1 MSRIRVDQLVN
12 QNSSGPTL
20 AVEGLKIP
28 STKNLEVD
36 GSIVLGGNT
45 GLTGQVISRTT
56 NGLQWASVP
65 LTDNNTTYQVTA
77 RDGAVNAVTD
87 KVIKLLANGGT
98 DSEVALVAGTN
109 VNLTRD
115 GDRITINSSFT
126 DTNTVTRVGA
136 NGANYTDGDVSIV
149 GTGSA
154 AVTQSGRTITINTTD
169 TNTTYSGINGV
180 TVDSQNRI
188 QIGQPVGTGDPVQ
201 FAQIT
206 VTGNLV
212 VQGTTTYNN
221 VQTISSV
228 DKFIKLND
236 VLLPTDSAATGGGVI
251 LRGDTDHSILW
262 SNTFDRWDTTE
273 NFNLA
278 NTKEYQINGSS
289 VLSQTT
295 LGPNVVSSSLTSVGI
310 LSTGVWNAGTIGI
323 AYGGT
328 GQTTT
333 NASFN
338 ALAPE
343 QAANSG
349 KYLTTDGNNTSWA
362 AIPALYTGW
371 TLTDGVSNSHISS
384 ASLVEFRGTGATT
397 VLLDNTNKRITVDST
412 NTQYSYG
419 VFNGSIPTENV
430 IRLTDSA
437 NNLQD
442 VTIAAGTGV
451 TVTRTD
457 NKLTLS
463 VAQDLSS
470 SASPTFAE
478 LTVTGTLNA
487 GTYEGSAAGMSG
499 LTGAAS
505 GTYGSSN
512 LIPIIT
518 VDGTGRVTSISTS
531 PNTGASAGTPAAG
544 GSTYHVQYNS
554 SGGLAGSSKFTFEP
568 GAGNLELTGS
578 FTATSVSSNVLLGAD
593 VVASNYLKLPNKT
606 PSERDNLVVQNGT
619 IVYNNSTKTVDMY
632 RDGTWDIV
640 GPATLGL
647 NKIGELQDVS
657 SAVPVTGQVLKWNGS
672 AWSPA
677 SDLSGSGGGGISLSD
692 LSVFTLNAGTSNLS
706 YDNASGVFA
715 YTPPDLSAYLTS
727 YTETDPVFVASA
739 AYSITSANITNWNA
753 AYQWGDHSGQGY
765 LTTLSSSSI
774 ADLLNVSNQAP
785 SDGQVLKWSQAQGK
799 WAPGTDNVGTS
810 SSGIQLGDL
819 SVSTG
824 AASGGG
830 SLTYDNTNGTFSFV
844 PASVFSGS
852 WNDLTD
858 TPSLFDGNYNSLT
871 NRPTLFS
878 GSYNDLTDK
887 PTIGATV
894 SVSDSAPSTPSNGDL
909 WFKSDEAKLKV
920 RYEDGTSN
928 QWVDALPSGI
938 SAATTDDLAEGSSN
952 LYHTTNRA
960 RASISAGGDL
970 AYNSSTGVMSV
981 TLPTVF
987 SGSYNDLSNKPT
999 LFSGSY
1005 NDLTDKPT
1013 ALSVTT
1019 GAANGPGA
1027 LAYNQATGVLTYS
1040 PVDTS
1045 VIVSDINNFQNVT
1058 ITNMADGELLTW
1070 DQASNKFVNQQPA
1083 FDGDYTNLT
1092 NKPTIPAAQVQSDWN
1107 ASSGLG
1113 EILNKP
1119 TVPSN
1124 IGDLS
1129 NVSNATPNANEVL
1142 TWSGSQWAAAASGG
1156 SGSGLELVTSSVL
1169 SADVNKIRYDTN
1181 ILQQDTIYRMIGV
1194 LEPSGNAYG
1203 GFDMNPS
1210 FYDTT
1215 NNVQYNDSY
1224 AGEQGWTSASYHDS
1238 ICGPFP
1244 EMNPPGSYSYNQIP
1258 VVYYDE
1264 QGNNSWW
1271 LRTDAQNTI
1280 PVAGMYFVAEFSTCL
1295 GPWMHMTFG
1304 SMTNRYH
1311 TGTFTGSWSLNPM
1324 NTYIN
1329 NMEYNFVQGGVNIKA
1344 GSKTWLYKYT

>member
-126 DTNTVTRVGA
+126 NTNTVTRVGA

-470 SASPTFAE
+470 SASPTFAA

-578 FTATSVSSNVLLGAD
+578 FTATSVTSNVLLGAD

-632 RDGTWDIV
+632 RDGTWSIV

-657 SAVPVTGQVLKWNGS
+657 AAVPVTGQVLKWNGS

-692 LSVFTLNAGTSNLS
+692 LSVFTLNAGTPNLS
-706 YDNASGVFA
+706 YDNTSGVFA
-715 YTPPDLSAYLTS
+715 YTPPDLSSYLTS
-727 YTETDPVFVASA
+727 FTETDPVFAASA
-739 AYSITSANITNWNA
+739 AGGITSGNITNWNA

-765 LTTLSSSSI
+765 LTTLSASSI

-830 SLTYDNTNGTFSFV
+830 SLTYDNTNGTFAFV

-920 RYEDGTSN
+920 RYEDGSSN
-928 QWVDALPSGI
+928 QWVDALPSGL
-938 SAATTDDLAEGSSN
+938 SAATTDDLSEGSSN

-970 AYNSSTGVMSV
+970 TYNSSTGVMSV

-1005 NDLTDKPT
+1005 NDLTNQPTIPAAQVNSDWNSVTGLSEILNKPT
-1013 ALSVTT
+1013 LFSGSYTD
-1019 GAANGPGA
+1019 
-1027 LAYNQATGVLTYS
+1027 LTNK
-1040 PVDTS
+1040 P
-1045 VIVSDINNFQNVT
+1045 T
-1058 ITNMADGELLTW
+1058 IFSGSYTDLTNKPTIFSGSYID
-1070 DQASNKFVNQQPA
+1070 
-1083 FDGDYTNLT
+1083 LT

-1107 ASSGLG
+1107 ASTGLG

-1142 TWSGSQWAAAASGG
+1142 TWSGSQWAAAAASGG
-1156 SGSGLELVTSSVL
+1156 SSSGLEFVNEQRLLASSTASYIEFDDSILEDNKDYFIHGHFKYGTGSGPQLRIDTEVYELNNQTTYTYGSTSYARMFTKSYGNTGNSNQSTSYWYVYDGGYNTQQL
-1169 SADVNKIRYDTN
+1169 YFNAWFSTLNRPRLMWFSNGIDEPRHMVSANGSWEHIGGASDPYPGFDYAASSRIKKIRF
-1181 ILQQDTIYRMIGV
+1181 G
-1194 LEPSGNAYG
+1194 
-1203 GFDMNPS
+1203 
-1210 FYDTT
+1210 TT
-1215 NNVQYNDSY
+1215 NGY
-1224 AGEQGWTSASYHDS
+1224 G
-1238 ICGPFP
+1238 
-1244 EMNPPGSYSYNQIP
+1244 
-1258 VVYYDE
+1258 
-1264 QGNNSWW
+1264 
-1271 LRTDAQNTI
+1271 
-1280 PVAGMYFVAEFSTCL
+1280 FVAPS
-1295 GPWMHMTFG
+1295 HV
-1304 SMTNRYH
+1304 R
-1311 TGTFTGSWSLNPM
+1311 
-1324 NTYIN
+1324 
-1329 NMEYNFVQGGVNIKA
+1329 
-1344 GSKTWLYKYT
+1344 LYKYIHGGFFS

>member
-470 SASPTFAE
+470 SASPTFAA

-578 FTATSVSSNVLLGAD
+578 FTATSLTSNVLLGAD

-632 RDGTWDIV
+632 RDGTWSIV

-657 SAVPVTGQVLKWNGS
+657 AAVPVTGQVLKWNGS

-706 YDNASGVFA
+706 YDNTSGVFA
-715 YTPPDLSAYLTS
+715 YTPPDLSSYLTS
-727 YTETDPVFVASA
+727 FTETDPVFAASA
-739 AYSITSANITNWNA
+739 ASGITSGNITNWNA

-765 LTTLSSSSI
+765 LTTLSASSI

-830 SLTYDNTNGTFSFV
+830 SLTYDNTNGTFAFV

-920 RYEDGTSN
+920 RYEDGSSN
-928 QWVDALPSGI
+928 QWVDALPSGL
-938 SAATTDDLAEGSSN
+938 SAATTDDLSEGSSN

-970 AYNSSTGVMSV
+970 TYNSSTGVMSV

-987 SGSYNDLSNKPT
+987 SGDYDDLSNKPT

-1005 NDLTDKPT
+1005 NDLTNQPTIPAAQVNSDWNSVTGLSEILNKPT
-1013 ALSVTT
+1013 LFSGSYTD
-1019 GAANGPGA
+1019 
-1027 LAYNQATGVLTYS
+1027 LTNK
-1040 PVDTS
+1040 P
-1045 VIVSDINNFQNVT
+1045 T
-1058 ITNMADGELLTW
+1058 IFSG
-1070 DQASNKFVNQQPA
+1070 S
-1083 FDGDYTNLT
+1083 YTDLT
-1092 NKPTIPAAQVQSDWN
+1092 NKPTIPAAQIQSDWN
-1107 ASSGLG
+1107 AATGLG

-1142 TWSGSQWAAAASGG
+1142 TWSGSQWAAASGG
-1156 SGSGLELVTSSVL
+1156 SSNGLELVTSSVL
-1169 SADVNKIRYDTN
+1169 SANVITVRYDTN
-1181 ILQQDTIYRMIGV
+1181 VLQQDTIYRMIGV
-1194 LEPSGNAYG
+1194 LEVGSGTYG
-1203 GFDMNPS
+1203 GFNVQPA
-1210 FYDTT
+1210 FYDTST
-1215 NNVQYNDSY
+1215 STQYNDSY
-1224 AGEQGWTSASYHDS
+1224 SGEQGWSSPAYHDS

-1244 EMNPPGSYSYNQIP
+1244 KMNPPNSYSYSELD
-1258 VVYYDE
+1258 VVYRDE
-1264 QGNNSWW
+1264 QGDLSWW
-1271 LRTDAQNTI
+1271 LRTDAENTFA
-1280 PVAGMYFVAEFSTCL
+1280 VTSMYFVAEFSTCL

-1304 SMTNRYH
+1304 SMNNRYH

-1324 NTYIN
+1324 STYIN
-1329 NMEYNFVQGGVNIKA
+1329 NMEYSFTGGVNIKA